1 MRVDG
6 ATWCRIDLQPS
17 PTSTMTVPCVMRSAV
32 AVSWMLALSTAC
44 ACKSKVPV
52 EPFAE
57 PAPVV
62 VESAPTPSSAA
73 AATLPPI
80 AELTPSALGG
90 IYLGM
95 PRAAFE
101 AARPGAVFVPEKPG
115 MPQFGP
121 PTLDYVEKLD
131 RDGMRQV
138 DYQLKPGANARLI
151 EFVITYSDPGGA
163 EAAFASGYAGRVPNN
178 PHAAESM
185 IIINTYQPWVMV
197 STRSGSKLVLMVYG
211 DAGE

>member
-1 MRVDG
+1 MRN
-6 ATWCRIDLQPS
+6 
-17 PTSTMTVPCVMRSAV
+17 AV
-32 AVSWMLALSTAC
+32 AVSWMLALAATC
-44 ACKSKVPV
+44 ACKSKALPV

-62 VESAPTPSSAA
+62 VEPAPTPSGAA

-80 AELTPSALGG
+80 AELTPPALGG
-90 IYLGM
+90 IDLGM

-101 AARPGAVFVPEKPG
+101 AARPGAVFVPKKPG
-115 MPQFGP
+115 TPPFGP
-121 PTLDYVEKLD
+121 PTLVYVEKLD
-131 RDGMRQV
+131 RDGLRQV
-138 DYQLKPGANARLI
+138 DYQLEAGADARLI
-151 EFVITYSDPGGA
+151 EFVITYSDPAGA

-178 PHAAESM
+178 PHAASSM

-211 DAGE
+211 DAGQ